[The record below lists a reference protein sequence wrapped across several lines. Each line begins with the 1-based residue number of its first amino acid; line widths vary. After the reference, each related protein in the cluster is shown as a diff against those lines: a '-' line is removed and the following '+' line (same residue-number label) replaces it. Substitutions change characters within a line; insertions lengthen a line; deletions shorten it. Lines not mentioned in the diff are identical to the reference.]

1 MIKASG
7 LRKHIL
13 SQMLFCSFSCLSN
26 CATRG
31 IKYVSTQTL
40 LRRDVMRTA
49 SGRSKVYVG
58 THFGAVGDLPFYAS
72 CSVFFDGDSHFGAVF
87 RQQVFY
93 QFRPLQETEVAAV
106 EIIFVAHIVNLIE
119 FLDAVE
125 IEVVDR

>member
-13 SQMLFCSFSCLSN
+13 SQMLFL
-26 CATRG
+26 
-31 IKYVSTQTL
+31 
-40 LRRDVMRTA
+40 
-49 SGRSKVYVG
+49 
-58 THFGAVGDLPFYAS
+58 FGAVGDLPFYAS
-72 CSVFFDGDSHFGAVF
+72 CSVFFYGDSHFGAVF
-87 RQQVFY
+87 RQQFFY

-106 EIIFVAHIVNLIE
+106 EIIFVAHVVYLIE

>member
-13 SQMLFCSFSCLSN
+13 SQMLFFL
-26 CATRG
+26 
-31 IKYVSTQTL
+31 
-40 LRRDVMRTA
+40 
-49 SGRSKVYVG
+49 
-58 THFGAVGDLPFYAS
+58 FGAVGDLPFYAS
-72 CSVFFDGDSHFGAVF
+72 GSVFFYGDSHFGAVF
-87 RQQVFY
+87 RQQFFY
-93 QFRPLQETEVAAV
+93 QFRPLQEAEVTAV

>member
-13 SQMLFCSFSCLSN
+13 SQMLFL
-26 CATRG
+26 
-31 IKYVSTQTL
+31 
-40 LRRDVMRTA
+40 
-49 SGRSKVYVG
+49 
-58 THFGAVGDLPFYAS
+58 FGAVGGLPFYAS
-72 CSVFFDGDSHFGAVF
+72 CSVFFGGNSHFGAVF

-93 QFRPLQETEVAAV
+93 QFRPLQEAEVTTV
-106 EIIFVAHIVNLIE
+106 EIIFVAHVVHLIE